1 MTKYP
6 TRIISTTVI
15 ISAGI
20 VVALVGVPASAIATG
35 AARGAHLTGG
45 RSAAGTQ
52 RCSTSQL
59 RISVIGRQGALGTTY
74 WDLGLQNLGR
84 AACHT
89 RGYPGVGL
97 IDRYSRLINVLV
109 QRVPGHP
116 EPTITLRSGQSAY
129 FTFGYPSLVGA
140 CVSHFSAY
148 SVQIIP
154 PNEYQRLVLRTNRFD
169 VCTPSRVVANP
180 QVFPLRS
187 GLLLSG

>member
-1 MTKYP
+1 MTKYL

-20 VVALVGVPASAIATG
+20 VGALVGVPASAIATG
-35 AARGAHLTGG
+35 AAQSAHFTSGH
-45 RSAAGTQ
+45 SAPGTQ

-59 RISVIGRQGALGTTY
+59 RLSVIGRQGALGTTY
-74 WDLGLQNLGR
+74 WDLGLQNVGR
-84 AACHT
+84 TACHM

-97 IDRYSRLINVLV
+97 VDRNSRLINVLV

-116 EPTITLRSGQSAY
+116 EPTITLRTGQSAY

-140 CVSHFSAY
+140 CASHFSAY
-148 SVQIIP
+148 GVQIIP
-154 PNEYQRLVLRTNRFD
+154 PNEYQRLVLRTNAFD
-169 VCTPSRVVANP
+169 LCTPSRVVANP

-187 GLLLSG
+187 GLRLNG